1 MDFKRISN
9 STDKL
14 DEFIAGADSQKE
26 QSTKKGK
33 VSVGTKFSKNTQEIS
48 NIYARKIYRIS
59 INNTYIIYKR

>member
-26 QSTKKGK
+26 QSIKKGK
-33 VSVGTKFSKNTQEIS
+33 VSVGTKFSKELGIKIRKKYP
-48 NIYARKIYRIS
+48 NIR
-59 INNTYIIYKR
+59 